1 MPFRQVT
8 TSDPRAFN
16 RQAKSPKNSCSFT
29 PGISLRLLPFL
40 SQGPQSSLKN
50 LNVFEEACRLIF
62 KILYNNT
69 MLKELALLR
78 GDNKSPGGGDKDEKS
93 QGRYGKVERV

>member
-1 MPFRQVT
+1 
-8 TSDPRAFN
+8 
-16 RQAKSPKNSCSFT
+16 
-29 PGISLRLLPFL
+29 LPFL

-62 KILYNNT
+62 KIFYNNA
-69 MLKELALLR
+69 MLKGLALLK
-78 GDNKSPGGGDKDEKS
+78 GDNKSPGGEDKDKKS